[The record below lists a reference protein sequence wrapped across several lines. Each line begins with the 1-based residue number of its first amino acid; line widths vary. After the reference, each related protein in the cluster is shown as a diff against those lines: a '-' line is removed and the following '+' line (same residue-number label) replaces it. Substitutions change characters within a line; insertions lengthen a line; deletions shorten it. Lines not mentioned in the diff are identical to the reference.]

1 MAEGIVTVHFFLMR
15 TKTGALS
22 TFCLCNVPYVSMSF
36 KCAPQTMEGS
46 REMDGMRRRNG
57 NQSHSRLEMMEEV
70 NARAGPEGKRFRH
83 ENMMEN

>member
-1 MAEGIVTVHFFLMR
+1 
-15 TKTGALS
+15 
-22 TFCLCNVPYVSMSF
+22 
-36 KCAPQTMEGS
+36 MEGS